1 MPASRAAE
9 TDTAATTE
17 PTADADHAAGPVVV
31 LVGPS
36 GSGKTT
42 VGGIV
47 ADRLG
52 VGFRDTDADVAAA
65 AGKPVAEIFYD
76 DGEPAFRAM
85 EREAVAAA
93 LAGHRGVLS
102 LGGGAVLAEQTR
114 ARLAG
119 HHVVFLSVGLADA
132 AKRVGLARD
141 RPLLA
146 LNPRAQLRAMLAERR
161 PVYEAVATVVVET
174 SGRSAAE
181 VAEQVLATLVAR

>member
-1 MPASRAAE
+1 VESV
-9 TDTAATTE
+9 TAG
-17 PTADADHAAGPVVV
+17 GPVLV

-114 ARLAG
+114 AGLAG
-119 HHVVFLSVGLADA
+119 HHVVFLSVDLADA

-181 VAEQVLATLVAR
+181 VADEVLATLVTQ